1 MSTRGNRTL
10 WLVVCVVCLATA
22 YPSFGQATMATI
34 SGTVHDVQGARIA
47 RATVTVRKL
56 DTNLERSLVTEF
68 DGSWRPLPQLA
79 VVVADVEVD
88 EEYQFERRWY
98 GSNPE
103 QLQLLSEQLSP
114 HSERLRQGSRAGI
127 GRCQNA
133 IASRKHRKRPPT
145 SMGPRRGSE
154 GIQQGLVN

>member
-47 RATVTVRKL
+47 GATVTVRKL

-68 DGSWRPLPQLA
+68 DGRFRFVGLA
-79 VVVADVEVD
+79 IGPYELTVERTGFAS
-88 EEYQFERRWY
+88 YARGPIF
-98 GSNPE
+98 
-103 QLQLLSEQLSP
+103 SP
-114 HSERLRQGSRAGI
+114 SRLRVAV
-127 GRCQNA
+127 A
-133 IASRKHRKRPPT
+133 L
-145 SMGPRRGSE
+145 E
-154 GIQQGLVN
+154 L